1 LIVEGPAW
9 SASGLRVGAGKYPL
23 AVEQPVMAR
32 AARLVPG
39 VTTVT
44 PHARYFAVHGLV
56 MAEVRARGL
65 ERAEAQDLMRRTEVA
80 LAAVSFAH
88 HGGHDSPLGRAH
100 GTDIL
105 AQQLR
110 DGTLDLEEVSAAGK
124 GGYVGASW
132 GFSGAYV
139 GSEMTVGVL
148 GAGREPGPACD
159 EALLRRSLGGLLEL
173 AGQDQIRIADLTGYV
188 DLCIC
193 AGAGAEDGDWF
204 AALLCGT
211 DTRASDTTA
220 TQRRRETIQ
229 LIARIVD
236 THRVSAVTRDVGAV
250 LAFGDFLLEDEI
262 ARSNNLADEWRGL
275 VLRNHMVSAWRRL
288 WAWLVDAVSEL
299 THIDDV
305 VAAQRASRGNGRFV
319 SGFIAAGHACLR
331 CSGGRGGPSP
341 GGRRSGEGPGCSC
354 GERGPDTP
362 VDR

>member
-1 LIVEGPAW
+1 MTVEGPVW

-65 ERAEAQDLMRRTEVA
+65 ERAEAQDLLRRTEVA
-80 LAAVSFAH
+80 LVAVSFAH
-88 HGGHDSPLGRAH
+88 HGGHDSPLGKAH
-100 GTDIL
+100 GTDTL

-110 DGTLDLEEVSAAGK
+110 TGTLTVQEVSAAGT

-173 AGQDQIRIADLTGYV
+173 AGQEQIRIADLIGHV
-188 DLCIC
+188 NLCIC
-193 AGAGAEDGDWF
+193 AGAGSEDGDWL

-211 DTRASDTTA
+211 DNRASDTTA
-220 TQRRRETIQ
+220 TQRRRERSSSSPESSTP
-229 LIARIVD
+229 
-236 THRVSAVTRDVGAV
+236 TKS
-250 LAFGDFLLEDEI
+250 
-262 ARSNNLADEWRGL
+262 ARSPGTWVPSSR
-275 VLRNHMVSAWRRL
+275 SAT
-288 WAWLVDAVSEL
+288 S
-299 THIDDV
+299 
-305 VAAQRASRGNGRFV
+305 
-319 SGFIAAGHACLR
+319 
-331 CSGGRGGPSP
+331 CSTTRSP
-341 GGRRSGEGPGCSC
+341 GATTSATNGAGSCCAITWFRRGDVC
-354 GERGPDTP
+354 GHGWSTP
-362 VDR
+362 SQS